1 MGGNVDKVKAL
12 IIAAVVCIIASL
24 TAVTCHYQ
32 SEATRLQEE
41 LTTTQGALK
50 TASNTIQQ
58 MKERNAELSK
68 LDKRYHDEIKAIRSD
83 IADLRTGID
92 NGTIRLRVNAVPM
105 RTDSN
110 TGTSSRIDGATCEP
124 TAGATQ
130 SYLSLREQLKT
141 KDAQIIGLQDYIKN
155 ICLKGSDNHE
165 SNR

>member
-1 MGGNVDKVKAL
+1 MDKIKAL
-12 IIAAVVCIIASL
+12 IIAVIVCIVAGL
-24 TAVTCHYQ
+24 TAALCHYQ
-32 SEATRLQEE
+32 STINTLQTE

-92 NGTIRLRVNAVPM
+92 NGTIRLRVNATPVRVSDP
-105 RTDSN
+105 
-110 TGTSSRIDGATCEP
+110 TGTASAIDGATCELD
-124 TAGATQ
+124 ASARQ

-141 KDAQIIGLQDYIKN
+141 KDAQITGLQDYIKTQ
-155 ICLKGSDNHE
+155 CLRKE
-165 SNR
+165 

>member
-1 MGGNVDKVKAL
+1 MDKVKAL

-68 LDKRYHDEIKAIRSD
+68 IDKRYHDEIKAIRSD

-110 TGTSSRIDGATCEP
+110 SGTSSRIDGATCEP
-124 TAGATQ
+124 TAGAAQ

-141 KDAQIIGLQDYIKN
+141 KDAQITGLQDYIKTQ
-155 ICLKGSDNHE
+155 CLRKE
-165 SNR
+165 

>member
-1 MGGNVDKVKAL
+1 MDKVKVL

-24 TAVTCHYQ
+24 TAVTCHYH

-92 NGTIRLRVNAVPM
+92 NGTIRLRVNAIPVRVSDPA
-105 RTDSN
+105 
-110 TGTSSRIDGATCEP
+110 GTASAIDGAACEP

-130 SYLSLREQLKT
+130 SYLSIREQLKI
-141 KDAQIIGLQDYIKN
+141 KDAQIVGLQDYIKN

>member
-1 MGGNVDKVKAL
+1 MDKVKTL
-12 IIAAVVCIIASL
+12 IIAAIVCVVVGLVAALSHC
-24 TAVTCHYQ
+24 Q
-32 SEATRLQEE
+32 SVINTMQSE

-110 TGTSSRIDGATCEP
+110 TGTASSIDGAYCRLTPDAES
-124 TAGATQ
+124 A
-130 SYLSLREQLKT
+130 YLSLREQLKE
-141 KDAQIIGLQDYIKN
+141 KDAKITALQGYIKTQ
-155 ICLKGSDNHE
+155 CLRKE
-165 SNR
+165 

>member
-1 MGGNVDKVKAL
+1 MKTV
-12 IIAAVVCIIASL
+12 IIAAIVCIVVGLVAALSH
-24 TAVTCHYQ
+24 CQ
-32 SEATRLQEE
+32 SVINTMQSE

-92 NGTIRLRVNAVPM
+92 NGTIRLRVNAIPV
-105 RTDSN
+105 RVSDS
-110 TGTSSRIDGATCEP
+110 TGTASRIDGATCEP

-130 SYLSLREQLKT
+130 SYLSLREQLKE
-141 KDAQIIGLQDYIKN
+141 KDAKITGLQDYIKTQC
-155 ICLKGSDNHE
+155 IRKE
-165 SNR
+165 